1 MRYVLTVKRLAALIL
16 PLFVLG
22 GPLSA
27 HATASVGR
35 AAEAIV
41 QFDDGVKAAEQ
52 RAAVRAA
59 GGVVVRD
66 LHVIQALG
74 VRLPRGGERRLAGLA
89 GVHAVTA
96 NVAMRPAAAGT
107 GERWGAWNPAA
118 LSTAFVQ
125 STRADK
131 AWTDPR
137 WHATGAGVSVAVID
151 TGIAGDLPDFRVSAA
166 DSTSRVVAT
175 VVTNQD
181 ATTATDRYGHGTHVA
196 GLLAGNSRALAASDP
211 LFNRYIGAAP
221 DANLVSIKVS
231 DDHGNAYL
239 MDVIA
244 GLQFVV
250 DHAADYGIRVANLSL
265 GSTLALPYDI
275 DPLDAAVEAAW
286 AHGVVVVTAA
296 GNRGTD
302 TDAVAYSPANDPYVI
317 TVGAVDDHG
326 TKDTED
332 DTLAP
337 WSSRGVTPDGFAK
350 PDLVAP
356 GAHIVAPLAP
366 ESDFAGLC
374 PACVVDGRY
383 FRIGGTSMAA
393 PIVAGIAADILSAH
407 PSWTPDQVKGALTY
421 NSGTVD
427 ANGEPIAN
435 VRATAD
441 GAWEVAADSGV
452 NASKQELESNQGLTP
467 SSFLDPTTGTIDYTR
482 ASWRRASWKTA
493 IDGLRASWKS
503 MSWICDCV
511 DAGLTADP
519 TRASWGRASWRSFFG
534 DSPSDYGETSGGNS
548 GAVRPRGVPGTP
560 SEASHATRPSSG
572 SVSR

>member
-1 MRYVLTVKRLAALIL
+1 MVDEMELLGGGSFMRHVSTVKALAASIASLGVLI
-16 PLFVLG
+16 
-22 GPLSA
+22 GPLPA
-27 HATASVGR
+27 DATASAGR

-41 QFDDGVKAAEQ
+41 QFSDHVTAAEQ
-52 RAAVRAA
+52 RAAVREA

-66 LHVIQALG
+66 LHVIGALG
-74 VRLPRGGERRLAGLA
+74 VRLPRGGERRLASMA
-89 GVHAVTA
+89 GVHAVTP
-96 NVAMRPAAAGT
+96 NVAMRAAAAGT
-107 GERWGAWNPAA
+107 GERWGAWNPGA
-118 LSTAFVQ
+118 LATAFVQ

-131 AWTDPR
+131 VWTDPR
-137 WHATGAGVSVAVID
+137 RPASGAGVAVAVID
-151 TGIAGDLPDFRVSAA
+151 TGIAGQLPDFQVSATDA
-166 DSTSRVVAT
+166 TSRVIAS
-175 VVTNQD
+175 VVTNPD

-196 GLLAGNSRALAASDP
+196 GLVAGNGRALSGSDP

-250 DHAADYGIRVANLSL
+250 DHGADYGIRVANLSL

-275 DPLDAAVEAAW
+275 DPLDAAVEAVW

-302 TDAVAYSPANDPYVI
+302 ADAVAYAPANDPYVI
-317 TVGAVDDHG
+317 TVGAADDHG
-326 TKDTED
+326 TKDTGD

-350 PDLVAP
+350 PELVAP

-366 ESDFAGLC
+366 ESDFMDLC
-374 PACVVDGRY
+374 PGCVVDGRY

-407 PSWTPDQVKGALTY
+407 PDWTPDQVKGALTY

-427 ANGEPIAN
+427 ADGEPIAN
-435 VRATAD
+435 TRPTAD
-441 GAWEVAADSGV
+441 GAWEVAADSALK
-452 NASKQELESNQGLTP
+452 ASKRELEANEGLAP
-467 SSFLDPTTGTIDYTR
+467 SWFLDPATGTIDYAR

-493 IDGLRASWKS
+493 IDGLRASWKAT
-503 MSWICDCV
+503 SWTCDCV
-511 DAGLTADP
+511 DSGESTDP

-534 DSPSDYGETSGGNS
+534 ESPSDYGELRGGNT
-548 GAVRPRGVPGTP
+548 GAVRARDGHGKQP
-560 SEASHATRPSSG
+560 
-572 SVSR
+572 